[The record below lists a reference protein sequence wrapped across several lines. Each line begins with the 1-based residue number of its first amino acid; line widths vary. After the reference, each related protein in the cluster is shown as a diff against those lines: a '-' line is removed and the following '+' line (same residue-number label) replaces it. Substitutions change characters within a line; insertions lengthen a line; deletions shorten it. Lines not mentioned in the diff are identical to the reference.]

1 MRNSRILIILLA
13 LSFLATLAVPV
24 RADDED
30 DFYKALREK
39 QRREKAIKE
48 GKDPDAAVDPP
59 KEAAPEPPKLP
70 ETASGWIAL
79 VKRAY
84 GSDKPDE
91 IKLVDDAVARLK
103 EAIGSDATL
112 KSKVAKNFEG
122 FKEKEGTKLAVSAL
136 KDPKATR
143 DALRKV
149 LTDNRPLA
157 IKAIMN
163 PKYTEADDCKL
174 QPEVDKACKP
184 LFDVWNDPV
193 GYLIAQKRA
202 DIAGSSAK
210 LERLVK
216 LLGEIDE
223 ALGKWE
229 AGIENGEQ
237 FMRKTAADLIDI
249 KKEEYDA
256 NKGVLAGNEA
266 IADADCD
273 ADSKTHV
280 RVLNDYRMMLGRGCL
295 AINLALYKA
304 ATGHSKYQEKIGR
317 IGHDIPGHPD
327 GVTPAQRC
335 KRAGYGGSV
344 GENCLMGSK
353 TPAEAVWQWYNAAE
367 HHRAMIGAWAHIGAG
382 HSGVYWTQNFGGG
395 RGN

>member
-1 MRNSRILIILLA
+1 MRISRYLTAILSVLLLA
-13 LSFLATLAVPV
+13 LVALPV
-24 RADDED
+24 RADEED

-48 GKDPDAAVDPP
+48 GKDPDAVEPP
-59 KEAAPEPPKLP
+59 KEAAPEVPKLP
-70 ETASGWIAL
+70 DTANGWIS
-79 VKRAY
+79 VIKRLWD
-84 GSDKPDE
+84 SDKTEDV
-91 IKLVDDAVARLK
+91 KLVEDAVAKLK
-103 EAIGSDATL
+103 GAIGSDATL
-112 KSKVAKNFEG
+112 KTKVAKNFEG
-122 FKEKEGTKLAVSAL
+122 FKEKEAAKLAIGAL
-136 KDPKATR
+136 KDPKAAR
-143 DALRKV
+143 EALRKV
-149 LTDNRPLA
+149 LVDNRPLA

-163 PKYTEADDCKL
+163 PKYTEADGCKL

-193 GYLIAQKRA
+193 GYLMSNRKL
-202 DIAGSSAK
+202 DISGAATK
-210 LERLVK
+210 LDK
-216 LLGEIDE
+216 LAAMLGQIDE

-229 AGIENGEQ
+229 GGVENGDK
-237 FMRKTAADLIDI
+237 FMRKTAADLLDI
-249 KKEEYDA
+249 KREEYDA

-273 ADSKTHV
+273 ALSKEHV
-280 RVLNDYRMMLGRGCL
+280 RVLNDYRMMLGRGAL

-327 GVTPAQRC
+327 GVTPQQRC

-344 GENCLMGSK
+344 GENCLMGAK

-367 HHRAMIGAWAHIGAG
+367 HHRSMIGAWAHIGAG

-395 RGN
+395 KGN

>member
-1 MRNSRILIILLA
+1 MRVSRYLLITLSLVVVAAFA
-13 LSFLATLAVPV
+13 LPV

-30 DFYKALREK
+30 DFYKGLKEK

-48 GKDPDAAVDPP
+48 GKDPDAAVEPP

-70 ETASGWIAL
+70 ETASGWIS
-79 VKRAY
+79 VIKRAWD
-84 GSDKPDE
+84 SDKPDE
-91 IKLVDDAVARLK
+91 IKLVDDAVAKLK
-103 EAIGSDATL
+103 EAIGGDATL
-112 KSKVAKNFEG
+112 KTKVAKNFEG
-122 FKEKEGTKLAVSAL
+122 FKEREGAKLTVAAL

-143 DALRKV
+143 EAMRKV
-149 LTDNRPLA
+149 LADNRPLA

-163 PKYTEADDCKL
+163 PKYTESDGCKL
-174 QPEVDKACKP
+174 QPEVDAACKP
-184 LFDVWNDPV
+184 LFEVWNDPV
-193 GYLIAQKRA
+193 AYLIGKKKFDVTTPA
-202 DIAGSSAK
+202 AK
-210 LERLVK
+210 LNRLAS
-216 LLGEIDE
+216 LLGQIDE

-229 AGIENGEQ
+229 AGIEGGEQ
-237 FMRKTAADLIDI
+237 FIRKAAVDILDI

-273 ADSKTHV
+273 AESKEHV
-280 RVLNDYRMMLGRGCL
+280 RVLNDYRMMLGRGAL

-327 GVTPAQRC
+327 GVTPQQRC

-344 GENCLMGSK
+344 GENCLMGAK

-367 HHRAMIGAWAHIGAG
+367 HHRSMIGAWAHIGAG